1 LCSQGHNFDTAKE
14 GYVNLLT
21 GRQKSGVKGDT
32 RAMLLA
38 RQRFFAAGHYEPL
51 RRRLVELAGK
61 AHPKVVAETGCGEGY
76 YIGGVSEYLSGT
88 TCVAYDISKEGTKL
102 AARHYPKV
110 TFAVADTNMGL
121 PYLDRSVDVL
131 LNVFA
136 PRNSA
141 EFARILT
148 PGGRLIVVI
157 PTSDHLAELRQ
168 IQPILAIQSDKRE
181 AVVQAL
187 VGEFVLDHEEKIDV
201 PLHLNGEQIADLVGM
216 TPNAWFLK
224 DDQKQQLAAVETLEV
239 TAHFEVLVFVLV
251 TA

>member
-1 LCSQGHNFDTAKE
+1 MAKE

-32 RAMLLA
+32 REMLLA

-51 RRRLVELAGK
+51 RRRLLELSGAGN
-61 AHPKVVAETGCGEGY
+61 PKVVAETGCGEGY
-76 YIGGVSEYLSGT
+76 YIGGVSEYLNDA
-88 TCVAYDISKEGTKL
+88 TCVAYDISKEGTRL

-110 TFAVADTNMGL
+110 TFAVADTNTGL
-121 PYLDRSVDVL
+121 PYLDGAIDVL

-141 EFARILT
+141 EFARILA
-148 PGGRLIVVI
+148 PGGKLVVVI
-157 PTSDHLAELRQ
+157 PTSNHLAELRQ

-187 VGEFVLDHEEKIDV
+187 AGEFVLDHEEKLDV
-201 PLHLNGEQIADLVGM
+201 PLHLNGEQITDLVGM

-224 DDQKQQLAAVETLEV
+224 DNQKEQLAAVETLEV